1 MIKSIDKIKPLVL
14 LVVSILICQSALAQ
28 PITLQ
33 ECYERSQKNYPLVK
47 KQDLIKLNSKY
58 LLVNANRAYFPQFN
72 VQGQATYQ
80 SEVTQF
86 PQIAPNITLP
96 TLSKD
101 QYRLQAE
108 LVQTIFDGGFRTSQI
123 NLIKSQEL
131 IQTKQVEVSMAAV
144 KQQITDLYFAILMFD
159 AQLKQH
165 QILKSNL
172 TNTLEK
178 TKAALAHGT
187 TFKSSVD
194 ELKAEIINAEMVETD
209 LQNNRQAMIETLAL
223 LIGRSLPDTTVFSQ
237 PQTPEILSPQIKR
250 PELRLIDLQKENLI
264 IQKKQAKSDLL
275 PTISAFGTGGYGRP
289 TLNILNNNFGTYWM
303 AGLRFKWSLNTLIS
317 LPYTVKSLQ
326 MNDRMLDV
334 DKETFSLNTKIAMDK
349 QQSEINKYQLLIAQD
364 NDAITLRESVM
375 TSAKAQ
381 LENGV
386 ITTTDYISKLNAEHL
401 ARQMKHLH
409 ELQLLK
415 AKYNYL
421 TISGN

>member
-1 MIKSIDKIKPLVL
+1 MIKSVDKIKNAGL
-14 LVVSILICQSALAQ
+14 LFISLFICQSLFCQ
-28 PITLQ
+28 EITLQ
-33 ECYERSQKNYPLVK
+33 ECYQLGKKNYPLVK
-47 KQDLIKLNSKY
+47 KQELIKLNSKY

-72 VQGQATYQ
+72 VNGQATYQ

-96 TLSKD
+96 TLNKD

-123 NLIKSQEL
+123 NMIKSAEQ
-131 IQTKQVEVSMAAV
+131 IQAQQVEVSMQGV
-144 KQQITDLYFAILMFD
+144 QQQITDLYFAILMFD
-159 AQLKQH
+159 AQLKQQ

-178 TKAALAHGT
+178 TKAALANGT

-194 ELKAEIINAEMVETD
+194 ELKAEIINAEMIETD
-209 LQNNRQAMIETLAL
+209 IQNNRRAMIEALAL
-223 LIGRSLPDTTVFSQ
+223 LIGKPLPNTTVFIQ
-237 PQTPEILSPQIKR
+237 PQTPVSLSQEIKR
-250 PELRLIDLQKENLI
+250 PELKLLDLQKENLI

-303 AGLRFKWSLNTLIS
+303 AGLRLKWSLNTLIS
-317 LPYTVKSLQ
+317 LPYTIKSLQ
-326 MNDRMLDV
+326 MNDKMLDV

-349 QQSEINKYQLLIAQD
+349 EQSEINKYQMLIRQD
-364 NDAITLRESVM
+364 NEVIALRESVM
-375 TSAKAQ
+375 ESAKAQ

-386 ITTTDYISKLNAEHL
+386 ITTTDYITKLNAENL
-401 ARQMKHLH
+401 ARQTKQVH

-421 TISGN
+421 TISGH